1 MKKINLVLSQIKGAC
16 AITKKDMFLYYLKSP
31 VLIYGLIFPFF
42 LFFAFFL
49 GKNMPI
55 SSLLPAVIAVTVFFA
70 SSSVGPIIVPWETRA
85 RTLERLISCPVS
97 LGFIL
102 LGDILAGFLFGTAI
116 TLGLFIVGMPFLAV
130 GFKSPVALVL
140 TIVLSSFCFSCLGI
154 LLSSPAT
161 DNPSNIMM
169 LSNLVRLP
177 VVFISGIFIPFD
189 TLPVLGK
196 LIARISPLTYTVDIL
211 RYNFYEEHQFGVAF
225 SLGVLFI
232 FAVTFLF
239 LGVALHKRNLS
250 GRF

>member
-1 MKKINLVLSQIKGAC
+1 MKRRNLILNQVKSAW
-16 AITKKDMFLYYLKSP
+16 AITKKDIFIYYLKSP
-31 VLIYGLIFPFF
+31 VIIYGLIFPFF

-49 GKNMPI
+49 GKNVPV
-55 SSLLPAVIAVTVFFA
+55 SSLLPAVIAVTVFFT
-70 SSSVGPIIVPWETRA
+70 SSSVGPVIVPWETRA

-102 LGDILAGFLFGTAI
+102 LGDILAGFIFGAVI
-116 TLGLFIVGMPFLAV
+116 TLGLFLISVFFLAV
-130 GFKSPVALVL
+130 SFKGLIILIAA
-140 TIVLSSFCFSCLGI
+140 IALSSFCFSCLGI

-169 LSNLVRLP
+169 LSNLIRMP
-177 VVFISGIFIPFD
+177 AVFISGIFISFD
-189 TLPVLGK
+189 KLPALGK

-232 FAVTFLF
+232 FAVAFLS
-239 LGVALHKRNLS
+239 LGIVLHKRNLFR
-250 GRF
+250 RF